1 MPAAACGSTCSTFQR
16 AGHAQGLLTE
26 QHWGWSLQPQGN
38 TWSLWKYFGISLCLI
53 SLCTVYTFNGQGIIR
68 GALWCGVFLQRALP
82 SANGCGLK
90 WAQALNAQHK
100 HWKSS
105 VIQGTSEKLIA
116 GSVGKPNPWQC
127 QMCLGFLTPY
137 SEAFRGCCER
147 NQETR
152 LKRPTEQLGKEVVV
166 YSAASKWKRFHVL
179 PAFVIQLWI
188 SARLQSSSVTGNF

>member
-127 QMCLGFLTPY
+127 QMCLGLPDTLFWGIPRVLWKEP
-137 SEAFRGCCER
+137 R
-147 NQETR
+147 NEIKETNR
-152 LKRPTEQLGKEVVV
+152 ATWQRSSCVFCSFEMETFSCSSCLCDSVVDF
-166 YSAASKWKRFHVL
+166 S
-179 PAFVIQLWI
+179 
-188 SARLQSSSVTGNF
+188 